1 MSKHGN
7 KLIADFIDYERCDD
21 YSGPFFNGEL
31 MFDSSW
37 DWLMPV
43 IKKIRDYWNIKD
55 ERPYFKKSENEARAI
70 LSINVGTPIEKAY
83 NAVIDFIEWYN
94 AS

>member
-7 KLIADFIDYERCDD
+7 KLIADFIDYEKCDD

-43 IKKIRDYWNIKD
+43 IKKN
-55 ERPYFKKSENEARAI
+55 
-70 LSINVGTPIEKAY
+70 
-83 NAVIDFIEWYN
+83 
-94 AS
+94 